1 MMANPPIEHLRKH
14 LLENHDSDWRFE
26 YVEYDGEAVNCYLPT
41 DSSETYIIVDA
52 THYDILEI
60 GEKVPNGLVEIIR
73 TALEDGLRIEVGWQL
88 TDNPE
93 KWA

>member
-1 MMANPPIEHLRKH
+1 MMANPPIEHLRNH

-26 YVEYDGEAVNCYLPT
+26 FVEYGGEAVNCYLPT
-41 DSSETYIIVDA
+41 DTSETYIIVDA
-52 THYDILEI
+52 SRYDILEI
-60 GEKVPNGLVEIIR
+60 GDNVPNGLVEIIR